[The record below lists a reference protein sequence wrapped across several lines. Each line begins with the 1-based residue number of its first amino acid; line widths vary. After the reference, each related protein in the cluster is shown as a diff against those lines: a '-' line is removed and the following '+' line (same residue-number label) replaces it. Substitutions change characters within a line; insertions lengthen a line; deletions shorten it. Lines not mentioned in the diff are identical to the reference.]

1 MKHSIER
8 LSEAGYRK
16 FGLTTGGMVAGLFG
30 LLIPWLFSLNYPRW
44 PWLLAAVLVTAALLA
59 PRALQPIHAG
69 WMKFGHVM
77 NWINT
82 RLILG
87 LLFYGIFLPFG
98 LVMRLLG
105 KDPMQRKL
113 DDRVSTY
120 RVKSDDDPKDSVERP
135 F

>member
-1 MKHSIER
+1 MKHSIEP
-8 LSEAGYRK
+8 LEQAGYRK
-16 FGLTTGGMVAGLFG
+16 FGLTMGAMVVALFG

-44 PWLLAAVLVTAALLA
+44 PWLLAALLVTAALLA
-59 PRALQPIHAG
+59 PRALQPVYAG

-87 LLFYGIFLPFG
+87 VLFYGVFLPFG
-98 LVMRLLG
+98 LVMRLFG
-105 KDPMQRKL
+105 KDPMHRRW
-113 DDRVSTY
+113 DERVSTY
-120 RVKSDDDPKDSVERP
+120 RVKSYNDAKDSVERP